1 MFFIICFLC
10 TYFYISASVHELVVP
25 IFPKDIQTGY
35 GQYGIDDQLKIH
47 HFKKNETLDLFCN
60 RMVGQNKHII
70 RIFEEY
76 PSGDNEVIFFD
87 MIKTENQLQ
96 LMPSKTN
103 GFIEILRKQNNRH
116 RPSVH
121 DNDYYNQRPDVILAH
136 KDNVSLFEKIFS
148 LKQEGL
154 FFLISYYNK
163 ADMTMNC
170 FSNFA
175 FRYDSKHQIDTMNI
189 FSWDNKD
196 TTFVCVDT
204 ERDFEWPHYS
214 FGYADCYYLEHES
227 YNHLYMPIVRLK
239 KIRMIDVIGIVKNV
253 SLFLKNILYDAY
265 GNKRLQKSLFSV
277 FLANAY
283 APIAWLFVCY
293 YSLSFFVLSKL
304 LLKGLAHVG
313 IIG

>member
-1 MFFIICFLC
+1 
-10 TYFYISASVHELVVP
+10 
-25 IFPKDIQTGY
+25 
-35 GQYGIDDQLKIH
+35 
-47 HFKKNETLDLFCN
+47 
-60 RMVGQNKHII
+60 
-70 RIFEEY
+70 
-76 PSGDNEVIFFD
+76 
-87 MIKTENQLQ
+87 
-96 LMPSKTN
+96 
-103 GFIEILRKQNNRH
+103 
-116 RPSVH
+116 
-121 DNDYYNQRPDVILAH
+121 
-136 KDNVSLFEKIFS
+136 
-148 LKQEGL
+148 
-154 FFLISYYNK
+154 
-163 ADMTMNC
+163 
-170 FSNFA
+170 
-175 FRYDSKHQIDTMNI
+175 MNI